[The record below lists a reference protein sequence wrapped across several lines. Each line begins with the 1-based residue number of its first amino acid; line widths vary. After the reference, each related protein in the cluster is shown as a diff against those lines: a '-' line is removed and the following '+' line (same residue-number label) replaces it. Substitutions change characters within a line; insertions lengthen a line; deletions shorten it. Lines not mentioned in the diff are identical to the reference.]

1 MKKVFV
7 VLLLFL
13 LCNIVFAEEAIYD
26 FVHNGETVFYDL
38 DTRTWS
44 KTSSS
49 DNSIVLVK
57 KIDDG
62 EGSCSVYNNEQ
73 GKLVFALSTNL
84 EFIINREFIIVDNN
98 LLKYSKLVYE
108 DERFMEVNLT
118 EDELK
123 EIFKD
128 YEIFKLSQIAEDDKI
143 WIHKPLFKK
152 KYLLLLNDTD
162 RFYHSISIK
171 NKNVQ
176 HDIIKGLVTISNYGR
191 YCFNH
196 FGKRDG
202 KLILYVR

>member
-13 LCNIVFAEEAIYD
+13 LCNIVFAQEAIYD

-108 DERFMEVNLT
+108 DERVMEVNLT
-118 EDELK
+118 
-123 EIFKD
+123 
-128 YEIFKLSQIAEDDKI
+128 
-143 WIHKPLFKK
+143 
-152 KYLLLLNDTD
+152 
-162 RFYHSISIK
+162 
-171 NKNVQ
+171 
-176 HDIIKGLVTISNYGR
+176 
-191 YCFNH
+191 
-196 FGKRDG
+196 
-202 KLILYVR
+202 